1 MNQEPMDDSVTK
13 VVELKQFVKE
23 FSEAR
28 DWDKFHGAKDLAI
41 GLVTEASELLQEFR
55 FKSDEEVEGM
65 FRDPVKAE
73 MIGDEIADTLFF
85 LLRISQR
92 YDLDLSKELQRK
104 MGKTAVNY
112 PVDKSRGSN
121 KKYSELK

>member
-1 MNQEPMDDSVTK
+1 MDDSVTRIA
-13 VVELKQFVKE
+13 ELKKIVKE

-28 DWDKFHGAKDLAI
+28 DWDKFIGGKNLAI

-55 FKSDEEVEGM
+55 FKSDEEVERM

-73 MIGDEIADTLFF
+73 MIGDEVADALYF
-85 LLRISQR
+85 LLRLSER
-92 YDLDLSKELQRK
+92 YGLDLSSELQRK
-104 MGKTAVNY
+104 MKKTAVNY
-112 PVDKSRGSN
+112 PVEKSRGSN